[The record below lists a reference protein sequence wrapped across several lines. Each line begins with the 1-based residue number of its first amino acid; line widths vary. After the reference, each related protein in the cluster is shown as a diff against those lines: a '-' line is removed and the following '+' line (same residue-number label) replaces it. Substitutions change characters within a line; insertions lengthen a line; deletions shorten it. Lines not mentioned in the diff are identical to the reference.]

1 MKYFI
6 SKSNIIYVLLLAM
19 FCACTDDLDIS
30 QSYEYGIET
39 LPLPKSIEKGKTVAL
54 EFSIMRKGYYTGT
67 SYKFRY
73 FQSEGEGKLTGY
85 YWDEIPMNRFQNILS
100 DNFVL
105 YYESRCEE
113 QQQLDFVFEDNFGQ
127 RVEYSI
133 TFGNKKSDKEPDD
146 IPENPEPNPDD
157 EEPDDEPETVPDDI
171 PGTPEDETGTGDG
184 TTDIDGEQGGEQG
197 EMSDDK
203 ITPNE
208 ETEDGGD
215 TGTETVPDEETVI
228 KGHE

>member
-1 MKYFI
+1 
-6 SKSNIIYVLLLAM
+6 M

-39 LPLPKSIEKGKTVAL
+39 LPLPKSIEKGKAVAL

-85 YWDEIPMNRFQNILS
+85 YGDEISMNRFQNILS

-127 RVEYSI
+127 RVEYTL
-133 TFGNKKSDKEPDD
+133 TFGNKKADEAPDD
-146 IPENPEPNPDD
+146 TPDNPQPNPDD
-157 EEPDDEPETVPDDI
+157 DEPDDEQETVPDDDETEPEPDDI
-171 PGTPEDETGTGDG
+171 PGTPEDETGTDDG

-197 EMSDDK
+197 EMSDDNT
-203 ITPNE
+203 TPDE
-208 ETEDGGD
+208 ETEDSGD

>member
-1 MKYFI
+1 
-6 SKSNIIYVLLLAM
+6 M

-39 LPLPKSIEKGKTVAL
+39 LPLPKSIEKGKAVAL

-85 YWDEIPMNRFQNILS
+85 YGDEIPMNRFQNILS

-127 RVEYSI
+127 RVEYTL
-133 TFGNKKSDKEPDD
+133 TFGNKKADEAPDD
-146 IPENPEPNPDD
+146 TPDNPQLNPDD
-157 EEPDDEPETVPDDI
+157 DEPDDEPETVPDDEETEPDDI

-184 TTDIDGEQGGEQG
+184 TTDIDGEQG
-197 EMSDDK
+197 EMSDDNT
-203 ITPNE
+203 TPDE
-208 ETEDGGD
+208 GREDSGD
-215 TGTETVPDEETVI
+215 TGTETVPNDKTESGTETNSEV
-228 KGHE
+228 